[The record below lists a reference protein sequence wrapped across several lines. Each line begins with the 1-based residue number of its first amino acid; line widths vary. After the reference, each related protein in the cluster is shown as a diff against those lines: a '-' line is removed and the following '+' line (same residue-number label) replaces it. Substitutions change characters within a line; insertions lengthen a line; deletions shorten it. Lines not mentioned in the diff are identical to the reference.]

1 MSDLERMSL
10 IHDVRFAMDW
20 SRLLARCLDGLGDPG
35 LAEASGHL
43 AMAAESLE
51 HFLEGPE

>member
-10 IHDVRFAMDW
+10 MHDVRFVMDW

-43 AMAAESLE
+43 SRAAQSLDS
-51 HFLEGPE
+51 FLEGPE